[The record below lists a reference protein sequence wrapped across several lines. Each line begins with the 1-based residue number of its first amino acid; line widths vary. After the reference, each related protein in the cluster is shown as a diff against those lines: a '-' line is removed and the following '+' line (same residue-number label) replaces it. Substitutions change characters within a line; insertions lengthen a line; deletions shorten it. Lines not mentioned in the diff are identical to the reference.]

1 MKPLIVLLLLLPL
14 SFANGHSG
22 RTDSSGGHNDR
33 KNGGYHYHNSGKAS
47 PPASPSYTVPKPPPA
62 YTARPAAAPVA
73 KPPAAPAK
81 SVSFTENQWQVA
93 FNNKV
98 ARGKLEVASGGGRV
112 DIVNDSHA
120 IEVDK
125 VSKWKQGLAQAERYA
140 EATGKKAGLA
150 LYIDGETDGFEIFKE
165 AKETCEDR
173 GITVWL
179 INSHVSVNDL
189 VALSAP
195 EAQKAKKLTAV
206 DGTHW
211 INSSSSVRHNRSCRW
226 FGNTTSGRMGGSDE
240 GRACGTC
247 GG

>member
-1 MKPLIVLLLLLPL
+1 MKLLSILLLLLPL

-22 RTDSSGGHNDR
+22 RTDSSGGHHDR

-47 PPASPSYTVPKPPPA
+47 RAAPSYTAPKS
-62 YTARPAAAPVA
+62 V
-73 KPPAAPAK
+73 APAQPAK
-81 SVSFTENQWQVA
+81 AVSFTENQWQVA

-125 VSKWKQGLAQAERYA
+125 ISKWKQGLAQAERYA
-140 EATGKKAGLA
+140 KATGKKPGLA
-150 LYIDGETDGFEIFKE
+150 LYVDGEKDGFVIYQQ
-165 AKETCEDR
+165 AKEECEAR
-173 GITVWL
+173 GVTIWL
-179 INSHVSVNDL
+179 INSYVSVNDL
-189 VALSAP
+189 VALSTPSVQQPTEKSVSASP
-195 EAQKAKKLTAV
+195 A
-206 DGTHW
+206 THW
-211 INSSSSVRHNRSCRW
+211 INTSGVRHNRSCRW
-226 FGNTTSGRMGGSDE
+226 FNNTKSGHMGGSSE